1 MIIIF
6 VNYVN
11 SVNSLKKMYT
21 DLYTICLYSYL
32 AVGKTSH
39 TLYGSY

>member
-6 VNYVN
+6 VKYVDCVN
-11 SVNSLKKMYT
+11 SKKKMYT
-21 DLYTICLYSYL
+21 DLNTIGPYSYL

-39 TLYGSY
+39 ILYGSY